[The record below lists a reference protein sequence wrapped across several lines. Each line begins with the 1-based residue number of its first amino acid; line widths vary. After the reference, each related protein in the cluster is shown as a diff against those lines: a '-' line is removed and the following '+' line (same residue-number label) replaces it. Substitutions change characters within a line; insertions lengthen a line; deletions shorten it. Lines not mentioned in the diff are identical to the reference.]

1 MFTTWNSKRTTADAT
16 GDERA
21 VATSL
26 LEFHR
31 ETLFAKCEGISEEQL
46 KKRAIPPS
54 AMSLL
59 GLLRHMIQV
68 EMLWT
73 QECLE
78 GRNPEY
84 PFKNPEVPDSEFE
97 ALDSMPVEEVFFRY
111 LAAVEI
117 SRTSLAS
124 YDFDELKFARIFHR
138 EVSVRFIHIHLLEEY
153 ARHCGHA
160 DLLREAVDGRTG
172 Y

>member
-1 MFTTWNSKRTTADAT
+1 MFTTWGTKRTAADTT

-21 VATSL
+21 VLTSL

-31 ETLFAKCEGISEEQL
+31 ETLFAKCEGISEAQL
-46 KKRAIPPS
+46 KKRAVPPS

-68 EMLWT
+68 EMFWT

-78 GRNPEY
+78 GRRPEY
-84 PFKNPEVPDSEFE
+84 PFENLEVPDSEFE
-97 ALDSMPVEEVFFRY
+97 DLESMSVEEVFFRY
-111 LAAVEI
+111 LAAVEV

-124 YDFDELKFARIFHR
+124 YDFDELKFARILR
-138 EVSVRFIHIHLLEEY
+138 QEVSVRFIHTHLLEEY

-160 DLLREAVDGRTG
+160 DLLREAVDGKTG